1 MRTEVKRTK
10 RRGKTF
16 GQQERYEYA
25 TKAIFNEKLRCKDD
39 TWLRNV
45 DITTEESW
53 LVKKVRR
60 IIEKRM
66 CQTYHKQH
74 KEVFHCHGNRSRH
87 NMKRAVSYE
96 LHIMG
101 QVENV
106 KSVSR
111 GNSTHWKRKY
121 DPNTGKVVFKKKVGY
136 RTIEEAKISAIKLAN
151 DKPWSQKAVNVY
163 KCSHCHMYH
172 IGHESEMT
180 QAPIFS
186 IQPVNL
192 QLKKVAMA

>member
-1 MRTEVKRTK
+1 METVLKTTGKRK
-10 RRGKTF
+10 KTF
-16 GQQERYEYA
+16 GQQERYEHV
-25 TKAIFNEKLRCKDD
+25 TKAIFNERLKCKED
-39 TWLRNV
+39 TWL

-74 KEVFHCHGNRSRH
+74 KEILHEHGNQSRH

-96 LHIMG
+96 LYIIG
-101 QVENV
+101 QVENIE
-106 KSVSR
+106 KQSR

-121 DPNTGKVVFKKKVGY
+121 DPNTGKIVFKKKVG
-136 RTIEEAKISAIKLAN
+136 
-151 DKPWSQKAVNVY
+151 AVNVY
-163 KCSHCHMYH
+163 KCHHCNMYH

-180 QAPIFS
+180 IAPILS
-186 IQPVNL
+186 VQPIAN
-192 QLKKVAMA
+192 A

>member
-1 MRTEVKRTK
+1 METVTKSTSK
-10 RRGKTF
+10 RRKTF
-16 GQQERYEYA
+16 GQQERYEHV
-25 TKAIFNEKLRCKDD
+25 TKAIFNERLKCKDD
-39 TWLRNV
+39 TWLRNI

-74 KEVFHCHGNRSRH
+74 KEVFRDHGNRSRH

-96 LHIMG
+96 LYIIG

-106 KSVSR
+106 EKQSR
-111 GNSTHWKRKY
+111 GNSTQWKRKY
-121 DPNTGKVVFKKKVGY
+121 DPNTGKC
-136 RTIEEAKISAIKLAN
+136 R
-151 DKPWSQKAVNVY
+151 KAVNVY
-163 KCSHCHMYH
+163 KCHHCNMYH

-180 QAPIFS
+180 LAPILS
-186 IQPVNL
+186 VQPV
-192 QLKKVAMA
+192 AYA

>member
-1 MRTEVKRTK
+1 MRTLSMPTSK
-10 RRGKTF
+10 RRKTV
-16 GQQERYEYA
+16 GQQERYEHV
-25 TKAIFNEKLRCKDD
+25 TKAIFNEKLKCKSN
-39 TWLRNV
+39 TWLRNI

-74 KEVFHCHGNRSRH
+74 RDVFHNHGNQSRH
-87 NMKRAVSYE
+87 NMRRAVSYE
-96 LHIMG
+96 LYIMG

-106 KSVSR
+106 EKQSR

-136 RTIEEAKISAIKLAN
+136 HTIEEAKLFAIKLVN
-151 DKPWSQKAVNVY
+151 DKPWCHKAVSVY
-163 KCSHCHMYH
+163 KCAQCKMYH
-172 IGHESEMT
+172 IGHESEKT
-180 QAPIFS
+180 VSPILS
-186 IQPVNL
+186 IQPV
-192 QLKKVAMA
+192 VCA